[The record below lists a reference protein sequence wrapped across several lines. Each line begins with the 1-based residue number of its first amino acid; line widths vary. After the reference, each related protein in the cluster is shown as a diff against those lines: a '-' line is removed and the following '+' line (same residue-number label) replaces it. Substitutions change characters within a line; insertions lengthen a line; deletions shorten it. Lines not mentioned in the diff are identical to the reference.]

1 MRKFLLA
8 LAFAFIS
15 PLLFALEFYSLEGYV
30 LPKRVYVGQ
39 NFEIC
44 IDVIASHNARIEL
57 STPSGL
63 PSSISIGK
71 QRAAKVSTKTLDGG
85 QNAFVH
91 TIAFPA
97 RSSEALLCEV
107 GELDIA
113 VRMVQRVNSFFGT
126 TERIV
131 ERRLPVVWRTFEILP
146 LPSEGRPDDFSGAV
160 GNFAISMEV
169 EPREL
174 SVGDIAQVSISLS
187 GEGSLNGA
195 TVVMPKLSERLFKI
209 YQPEKGALRANELA
223 RLTANVIPLSTQSVE
238 IASARFS
245 YFDPAAEAYKSAVAQ
260 ALSLTFCEKAPS
272 GEPAVRTLDIGSSS
286 QSDNDASEEFLQ
298 LYLAPSKN
306 SLKTHRIPASAKS
319 RILDSHYDGQY
330 FWEHLLILD
339 SRKTG
344 WLPKV
349 DEGKY

>member
-44 IDVIASHNARIEL
+44 IDVVASHNARIEL

-91 TIAFPA
+91 TIVFPA

-146 LPSEGRPDDFSGAV
+146 LPKEGQPEDFTGAV
-160 GNFAISMEV
+160 GDFTVKTEV
-169 EPREL
+169 DLNSL
-174 SVGDIAQVSISLS
+174 SVGDIANVTVSLR
-187 GEGSLNGA
+187 GKGSLNGA
-195 TVVMPKLSERLFKI
+195 TIAMPKLSEKLFKS
-209 YQPEKGALRANELA
+209 YPPEAIAPKSGELA
-223 RLTANVIPLSTQSVE
+223 RLTANVIPLSTQAVE
-238 IASARFS
+238 IASVRFS
-245 YFDPAAEAYKSAVAQ
+245 YFDPALGEYKQSVAPPL
-260 ALSLTFCEKAPS
+260 ALTFREKEAS
-272 GEPAVRTLDIGSSS
+272 NVPAVRTLD
-286 QSDNDASEEFLQ
+286 L
-298 LYLAPSKN
+298 
-306 SLKTHRIPASAKS
+306 SLIHI
-319 RILDSHYDGQY
+319 
-330 FWEHLLILD
+330 
-339 SRKTG
+339 
-344 WLPKV
+344 
-349 DEGKY
+349 